1 MIIKEE
7 LQKYN
12 LYFAK
17 ISKVEMEIHAL
28 ENDMINLKSPMID
41 GLPRATGFSQSTLE
55 GKIVKNLERIADKKF
70 KIQEIKDKIDLI
82 NKLIKTLK
90 DYQQQIIRAR
100 FIDNIDMN
108 IIADREHKE
117 YRTIQANID
126 SAINEMQKNY
136 DKIENT

>member
-28 ENDMINLKSPMID
+28 ENDMINLKSPTID

-90 DYQQQIIRAR
+90 DYQQQVIRAR
-100 FIDNIDMN
+100 YIDNIDIN
-108 IIADREHKE
+108 YIAEKEHKE